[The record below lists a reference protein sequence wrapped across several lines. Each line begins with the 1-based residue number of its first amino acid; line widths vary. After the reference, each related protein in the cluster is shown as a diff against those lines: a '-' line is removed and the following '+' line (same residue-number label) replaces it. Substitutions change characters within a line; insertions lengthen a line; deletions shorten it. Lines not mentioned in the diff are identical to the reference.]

1 MRTRGDPG
9 ARRMR
14 SASSWREGYTM
25 SVQVFSARV
34 RGGAIIPEDGVTLP
48 EGSKVTVIADGDEKA
63 FDATAEEES
72 ELLEAIAGVER
83 GETVSAEDL
92 LEGLRR

>member
-1 MRTRGDPG
+1 
-9 ARRMR
+9 
-14 SASSWREGYTM
+14 M

-63 FDATAEEES
+63 FEATAEEES

-92 LEGLRR
+92 LERLRR

>member
-1 MRTRGDPG
+1 
-9 ARRMR
+9 
-14 SASSWREGYTM
+14 M

-48 EGSKVTVIADGDEKA
+48 EGSKVTVIGDGGERTVE
-63 FDATAEEES
+63 ATPEEES

-83 GETVSAEDL
+83 GETVSAEDV
-92 LEGLRR
+92 LERLRR

>member
-1 MRTRGDPG
+1 
-9 ARRMR
+9 
-14 SASSWREGYTM
+14 M

-92 LEGLRR
+92 LERLRR